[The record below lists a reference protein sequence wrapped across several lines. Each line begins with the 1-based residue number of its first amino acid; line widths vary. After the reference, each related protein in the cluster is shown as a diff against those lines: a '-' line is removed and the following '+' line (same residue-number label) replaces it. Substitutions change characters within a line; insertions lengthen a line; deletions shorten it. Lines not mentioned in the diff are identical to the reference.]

1 MTRGRYAIIALVVSG
16 FIALAAQVV
25 TVNKRD
31 TSLLQALNQIG
42 ISNLDGKKI
51 VEVRPANC
59 DRGGMN
65 AEPIL
70 LVADINVR
78 GVFGEWINQVGE
90 PEDQLQPEQL
100 DKSTLVAE
108 GYLEFADDAQGVF
121 INVDPGESGL
131 LRVGVATEGGS
142 VMRTRLRTL
151 RKPSEEPVAIFISG
165 STVEWWSREV
175 RGRIN
180 NARPL
185 GCTTLTIGAVNDATS
200 TPGSVSAH
208 IEFGDRAV
216 ALRKQVSAY
225 FQRFSSRDVIIVLSL
240 VAQATF
246 VTTLSIIGWHR
257 FRRSSDR
264 SAPL

>member
-1 MTRGRYAIIALVVSG
+1 MTRGRHAIIALVVSG

-31 TSLLQALNQIG
+31 TSLLQALDQIG
-42 ISNLDGKKI
+42 ISNLDGEKS

-78 GVFGEWINQVGE
+78 GVFGAWIDLVGK
-90 PEDQLQPEQL
+90 PEHQLQPVL
-100 DKSTLVAE
+100 FDKSTLLAE

-131 LRVGVATEGGS
+131 LRVGVATEGGT
-142 VMRTRLRTL
+142 VVRTRLRTL
-151 RKPSEEPVAIFISG
+151 RKPSIEPVAVFISG

-180 NARPL
+180 DARPL
-185 GCTTLTIGAVNDATS
+185 GCTTLTIGAVNGATS
-200 TPGSVSAH
+200 APGSVSAH

-216 ALRKQVSAY
+216 AIRKQVNAY
-225 FQRFSSRDVIIVLSL
+225 FRRFSSRDVIVVVSL
-240 VAQATF
+240 VAQTIF
-246 VTTLSIIGWHR
+246 VTTLASIGWRR
-257 FRRSSDR
+257 FRPARHRSE
-264 SAPL
+264 PL